1 MLHNS
6 FFFFFWLRN
15 NSFVS
20 YVGSVR
26 VHPYLPTKK
35 RVHPLLRFYFIF
47 PSFIG
52 WVSPVLFTKREK
64 KNGKKQGQFDFLYFR
79 SDTLVKLLWKT
90 IFLFRKIIHSF
101 HFISLYHSEIRNNY
115 FIYLLFT
122 KKKTIILLE
131 YWWVIYFCTIL
142 YMSLFFSLSQLSM
155 QIVSIYLED

>member
-1 MLHNS
+1 MWFHATQQ

-52 WVSPVLFTKREK
+52 WVSPVLFTKRGKKNEK
-64 KNGKKQGQFDFLYFR
+64 KQVQFDFLYFR

-101 HFISLYHSEIRNNY
+101 HFISLYHSEIRNIY
-115 FIYLLFT
+115 FIG
-122 KKKTIILLE
+122 
-131 YWWVIYFCTIL
+131 WVIYFCTIL
-142 YMSLFFSLSQLSM
+142 YMSLFFSLSLNF
-155 QIVSIYLED
+155 LCE